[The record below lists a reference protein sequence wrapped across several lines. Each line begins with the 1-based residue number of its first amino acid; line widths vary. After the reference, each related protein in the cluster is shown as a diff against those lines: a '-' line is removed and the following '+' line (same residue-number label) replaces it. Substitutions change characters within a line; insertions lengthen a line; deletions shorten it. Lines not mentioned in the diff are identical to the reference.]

1 MNCIYLDHAATTK
14 PDPSV
19 VEAMMPYLRESFY
32 NPSALY
38 QPAVKVRTRISE
50 ARSVTADL
58 IHTSPSK
65 IFFTSGGTESDNW
78 AIRLACEL
86 NKEKGRHIITS
97 SVEHPAVLRTLK
109 ALESQGYEVTYL
121 PVDHTGLVDVD
132 DLKRKI
138 RKDTVLISVMHAN
151 NEIGTVEPIGRI
163 GSIANE
169 RGILFHID
177 AVQTFGHVPVDVSAV
192 GADFLSASSH
202 KIYGPKGCG
211 FLYVKDPASFGK
223 LLYGGSQENGMR
235 PGTENVP
242 AIIGFGEAS
251 RIAGKRLEEDMK
263 HDEEL
268 REILLDE
275 LFENVRDMS
284 VNGNRDHHL
293 PGIVNVTF
301 PGISSESLLIVLD
314 GNGICASAGSACA
327 SGAVEPS
334 HVLTACGMSKEDA
347 SCSVRFS
354 IGRENTENDMISTA
368 RVIGEFI
375 KGRKNV

>member
-1 MNCIYLDHAATTK
+1 
-14 PDPSV
+14 
-19 VEAMMPYLRESFY
+19 
-32 NPSALY
+32 
-38 QPAVKVRTRISE
+38 
-50 ARSVTADL
+50 
-58 IHTSPSK
+58 
-65 IFFTSGGTESDNW
+65 
-78 AIRLACEL
+78 
-86 NKEKGRHIITS
+86 
-97 SVEHPAVLRTLK
+97 
-109 ALESQGYEVTYL
+109 
-121 PVDHTGLVDVD
+121 
-132 DLKRKI
+132 
-138 RKDTVLISVMHAN
+138 
-151 NEIGTVEPIGRI
+151 
-163 GSIANE
+163 
-169 RGILFHID
+169 
-177 AVQTFGHVPVDVSAV
+177 
-192 GADFLSASSH
+192 
-202 KIYGPKGCG
+202 
-211 FLYVKDPASFGK
+211 
-223 LLYGGSQENGMR
+223 
-235 PGTENVP
+235 
-242 AIIGFGEAS
+242 
-251 RIAGKRLEEDMK
+251 MK